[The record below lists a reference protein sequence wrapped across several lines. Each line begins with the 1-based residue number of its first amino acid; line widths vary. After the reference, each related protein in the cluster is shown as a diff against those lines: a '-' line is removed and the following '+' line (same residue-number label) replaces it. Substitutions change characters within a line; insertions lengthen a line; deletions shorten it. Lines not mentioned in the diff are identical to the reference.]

1 AGEAIA
7 KQEEKE
13 GFDTNPDAPVN
24 AEGEAW
30 KPEPTGD
37 AATGG
42 DSWAP
47 EPVSEDAAAPPA
59 EPEDKTKS
67 YDDYLKEL
75 AEKKLQ
81 IGGGALAARK
91 PNEGSSGKQPE
102 GKAFAREGEE
112 DFMAGSAKAKREREK
127 KDKKQFVELDDARVR
142 EEFREGGSRGGR
154 GRGRGD
160 GPSRGGRGGGRGRGE
175 RGGDRGGFRGDRGD
189 GYRPRG
195 GRGGAGGAAPSINDQ
210 SAFPSLGGK

>member
-1 AGEAIA
+1 
-7 KQEEKE
+7 
-13 GFDTNPDAPVN
+13 
-24 AEGEAW
+24 
-30 KPEPTGD
+30 
-37 AATGG
+37 
-42 DSWAP
+42 
-47 EPVSEDAAAPPA
+47 
-59 EPEDKTKS
+59 
-67 YDDYLKEL
+67 LKEL

-160 GPSRGGRGGGRGRGE
+160 GPSRGGRGGGRGRGDRGD
-175 RGGDRGGFRGDRGD
+175 RGGDRGGFRRDTGD

-195 GRGGAGGAAPSINDQ
+195 GGGAAPSINDQ
-210 SAFPSLGGK
+210 SAFPSLKGK